1 MEKENA
7 GLIPGIGEGE
17 AARLE
22 ARGRERRRT
31 EAGERRRA
39 ADG

>member
-17 AARLE
+17 A